1 MGPAPGSA
9 PAPAPNVPFPAGV
22 KYRYVNLEQGFAG
35 SAEGQRIQ
43 TLIQSKQNELQ
54 AKQKAFQDAQQKAQS
69 QASVMSDAAK
79 AQAQADLERQDKDL
93 QRLLEDAQTEVQGA
107 QQQAQAEWQRR
118 IQPVVQKL
126 SQEKGLHF
134 LLSVPDSGLVWADP
148 QSISRKSCW
157 KCRRARRA
165 SGRDRR
171 TGGSP
176 RGPSRDDAS
185 AAPGDTRHREVSDG
199 VSDLPA
205 LLDRVDQ
212 GIRHSWSTRSRSTSR
227 VRGSSPSRTSHSTKS
242 SSRDIFPARPSCPA
256 CCMIE
261 ALTQVAAVLIL
272 EHARATTNARSRCA
286 ASTTPSSAVRS
297 CPAID

>member
-1 MGPAPGSA
+1 MRVFAVATALSVLLAVAPTFAQAPAQTPPRPSVPVGQAPGST

-22 KYRYVNLEQGFAG
+22 KYGYVNLEQVFAG

-43 TLIQSKQNELQ
+43 TLIQTKQNELQ

-118 IQPVVQKL
+118 IQPVVEKL

-148 QSISRKSCW
+148 SINLTEELLEMQK
-157 KCRRARRA
+157 
-165 SGRDRR
+165 
-171 TGGSP
+171 
-176 RGPSRDDAS
+176 
-185 AAPGDTRHREVSDG
+185 AAPA
-199 VSDLPA
+199 PA
-205 LLDRVDQ
+205 A
-212 GIRHSWSTRSRSTSR
+212 TAAPAAAPT
-227 VRGSSPSRTSHSTKS
+227 
-242 SSRDIFPARPSCPA
+242 ARP
-256 CCMIE
+256 
-261 ALTQVAAVLIL
+261 
-272 EHARATTNARSRCA
+272 ATTPAPRPV
-286 ASTTPSSAVRS
+286 TPATGK
-297 CPAID
+297 